1 MAKQNAGKIFEFQI
15 INSIPNYMYKLRLKD
30 ISVRFK
36 NDTNPCDMI
45 VFYDGRFYMFEL
57 KSTKNSSLPFANI
70 HYHQF
75 KDLELADKIEG
86 LHAGFL
92 IEMRKYNETYYL
104 PIKKA
109 LDYVENSGRKS
120 FSIDFLRE
128 NGIKIRQTL
137 KRTRYTFDMEKLITE
152 DLGE

>member
-15 INSIPNYMYKLRLKD
+15 MNSIPNYMFKLRLKD
-30 ISVRFK
+30 TVMHFK

-57 KSTKNSSLPFANI
+57 KSTQNTSLPFANI
-70 HYHQF
+70 HFHQF
-75 KDLELADKIEG
+75 KDLEMADKVEG

-92 IEMRKYNETYYL
+92 IEMRNYNETYYL

-109 LDYVENSGRKS
+109 LDFVENSGRKS
-120 FSIDFLRE
+120 FPISFLRE
-128 NGIKIRQTL
+128 HGIKVEQTL
-137 KRTRYTFDMEKLITE
+137 KRTRYSFNMEKLITE
-152 DLGE
+152 DLR

>member
-15 INSIPNYMYKLRLKD
+15 MNSIPNYMFKLRLKD
-30 ISVRFK
+30 TVMHFK

-57 KSTKNSSLPFANI
+57 KSTQNTSLPFANI

-75 KDLELADKIEG
+75 KDLEMADKVEG

-92 IEMRKYNETYYL
+92 IEMRNYNETYYL
-104 PIKKA
+104 SIKKA
-109 LDYVENSGRKS
+109 LDFVENSGRKS
-120 FSIDFLRE
+120 FPISFLRE
-128 NGIKIRQTL
+128 HGIKVEQTL
-137 KRTRYTFDMEKLITE
+137 KRTRYSFNMEKLITE
-152 DLGE
+152 DLR

>member
-15 INSIPNYMYKLRLKD
+15 MNSIPNYMFKLRLKD
-30 ISVRFK
+30 TVMHFK

-57 KSTKNSSLPFANI
+57 KSTQNTSLPFANI

-75 KDLELADKIEG
+75 KDLEMADKVEG

-92 IEMRKYNETYYL
+92 IEMRNYNETYYL

-109 LDYVENSGRKS
+109 LDFVENSGRKS
-120 FSIDFLRE
+120 FPISFLRKH
-128 NGIKIRQTL
+128 GIKVEQTL
-137 KRTRYTFDMEKLITE
+137 KRTRYSFNMEKLITE
-152 DLGE
+152 DLR

>member
-15 INSIPNYMYKLRLKD
+15 MNSIPNYMFKLRLKD
-30 ISVRFK
+30 TVMHFK

-57 KSTKNSSLPFANI
+57 KSTQNTSLPFANI
-70 HYHQF
+70 HFHQF
-75 KDLELADKIEG
+75 KDLEMADKVEG

-92 IEMRKYNETYYL
+92 IEMRNYNETYYL

-109 LDYVENSGRKS
+109 LDFVENSGRKS
-120 FSIDFLRE
+120 FPISFLRE
-128 NGIKIRQTL
+128 HGIKVEQTL
-137 KRTRYTFDMEKLITE
+137 KRTRHSFNMEKLITE
-152 DLGE
+152 DLR